1 MPDGGKASVLFLSQ
15 WMKPV
20 LKQSALPE
28 LNEMLRTVLEAAQAQ
43 NMISFSRTGLYLSTV
58 REISKV
64 RLTFAGNNTFWSVIQ
79 KRVDQQWYRKR
90 TFITQDFILLK
101 YRWGTLTW
109 KWVIWGK
116 IEDLV
121 HVYLICQ
128 ITFASIELK

>member
-1 MPDGGKASVLFLSQ
+1 MLPHMPDGGKASVLFLSQ

-101 YRWGTLTW
+101 YR
-109 KWVIWGK
+109 
-116 IEDLV
+116 
-121 HVYLICQ
+121 
-128 ITFASIELK
+128 